1 MDQQLRDITTDLTYA
16 LAQLA
21 GEPGVERL
29 RQARE
34 AIRRAAD
41 MLDCLLS
48 KAETWTVDEILER
61 EG

>member
-1 MDQQLRDITTDLTYA
+1 MDQLRAITTELGYA

-21 GEPGVERL
+21 GDAGVDRL
-29 RQARE
+29 RQARD

-41 MLDCLLS
+41 RLDELLA
-48 KAETWTVDEILER
+48 KGETWTVDEILER